1 MNTNDLQAVFDA
13 YFKKAAS
20 SSQQLLGLEVEC
32 FLLRPQSP
40 PDTPV
45 ADPEFVPFQPLPME
59 GAASI
64 RKLLE
69 ALAELP
75 EWQKV
80 WEHPLPEESVPS
92 RLLGLKQEDG
102 SSISVEPGGQFELSD
117 APRGELQEIQS
128 ALEKFYTSLNNV
140 LG

>member
-59 GAASI
+59 GAVSRVNCEKPAST
-64 RKLLE
+64 
-69 ALAELP
+69 LP
-75 EWQKV
+75 A
-80 WEHPLPEESVPS
+80 HESTVS
-92 RLLGLKQEDG
+92 
-102 SSISVEPGGQFELSD
+102 EPT
-117 APRGELQEIQS
+117 R
-128 ALEKFYTSLNNV
+128 T
-140 LG
+140 